1 MMQWL
6 FIYAACGV
14 LFTTVI
20 LIRNWQKDSSQSLVS
35 DIRRIFVKNKAISDR
50 IVEIIGNSFALIS
63 VSALWVLFLCWL
75 VYEKYFQKMND
86 EIDEKQRFNATKEF
100 LICIIDPEAEE
111 KKHIIHDP
119 LGRVPEVPFGHLHH
133 AWIKFLANTEPDDL
147 IWSYKIKVGDLI
159 TPWYSKQKRP
169 SSRSIKGYACLRDGD
184 VVNEFI
190 YETS

>member
-20 LIRNWQKDSSQSLVS
+20 LIKNWQKDSSQSLVS

-50 IVEIIGNSFALIS
+50 IVEIIGNSFALIA
-63 VSALWVLFLCWL
+63 VSALWVFFLCWL
-75 VYEKYFQKMND
+75 VYEKCFQKITD
-86 EIDEKQRFNATKEF
+86 EIDDKKRFNATKEF
-100 LICIIDPEAEE
+100 LVCIIDPEVEE
-111 KKHIIHDP
+111 KKHIIQDP

-147 IWSYKIKVGDLI
+147 IWFYKIKVGDMI
-159 TPWYSKQKRP
+159 TPWYSKQERP
-169 SSRSIKGYACLRDGD
+169 SSKSIKGYACLRDGH

>member
-35 DIRRIFVKNKAISDR
+35 DIRRIFAKNRAISDR
-50 IVEIIGNSFALIS
+50 ILEIIGNGLALTA
-63 VSALWVLFLCWL
+63 VSSLWIFLIFWL
-75 VYEKYFQKMND
+75 VYEKYYQKVSD
-86 EIDEKQRFNATKEF
+86 EIDEQQRFNATKEF
-100 LICIIDPEAEE
+100 LICIIDPETEE
-111 KKHIIHDP
+111 KKHMIQDP
-119 LGRVPEVPFGHLHH
+119 LSRVPEVPFGHLHH

-147 IWSYKIKVGDLI
+147 IWSYEIGVGDMI

-169 SSRSIKGYACLRDGD
+169 SSKSIKGYACLRDGH